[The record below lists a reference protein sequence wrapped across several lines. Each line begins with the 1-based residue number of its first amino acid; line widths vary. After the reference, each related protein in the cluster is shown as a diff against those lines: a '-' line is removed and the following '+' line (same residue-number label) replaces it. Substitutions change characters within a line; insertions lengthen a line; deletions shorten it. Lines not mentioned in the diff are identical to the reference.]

1 MDKANPNTS
10 RRQDS
15 PMIDDFLDV
24 NQADSDI
31 VNEDS
36 GTSNF
41 ITNSMSLEKISA
53 YFNIFFYQRWRG
65 CHYCHYSY
73 ILVSITGF
81 DMLTRKIFYHLK
93 IYWITYIST
102 KQIT

>member
-41 ITNSMSLEKISA
+41 ITNSMSIEKISA
-53 YFNIFFYQRWRG
+53 YFSTFFYQRWRG
-65 CHYCHYSY
+65 CHSY

-81 DMLTRKIFYHLK
+81 DMLTRKIFLSSKDILNSYV
-93 IYWITYIST
+93 ST
-102 KQIT
+102 

>member
-31 VNEDS
+31 VTEDS

-41 ITNSMSLEKISA
+41 MTNSISLEK
-53 YFNIFFYQRWRG
+53 NPNT
-65 CHYCHYSY
+65 C
-73 ILVSITGF
+73 L
-81 DMLTRKIFYHLK
+81 LLLK
-93 IYWITYIST
+93 KVT
-102 KQIT
+102 

>member
-36 GTSNF
+36 GT
-41 ITNSMSLEKISA
+41 
-53 YFNIFFYQRWRG
+53 Y
-65 CHYCHYSY
+65 
-73 ILVSITGF
+73 V
-81 DMLTRKIFYHLK
+81 
-93 IYWITYIST
+93 
-102 KQIT
+102 

>member
-41 ITNSMSLEKISA
+41 ITNSMSLEK
-53 YFNIFFYQRWRG
+53 NI
-65 CHYCHYSY
+65 C
-73 ILVSITGF
+73 
-81 DMLTRKIFYHLK
+81 ML
-93 IYWITYIST
+93 
-102 KQIT
+102 